1 MPGLKT
7 SPVATVI
14 EAADAHGAAN
24 AKTASKT
31 AAGQRRA
38 TQGDHNPGGVTFGHI
53 GKATLFAL
61 IASSALPI
69 GGYIG
74 AWRPPSRTVTAAL
87 LAFASGALISA
98 VAFELFEAAFTHGG
112 AWRAGSAFLAG
123 ATVFIVVDSLLE
135 RRKEGRRA
143 AGMGIGFALLAAVT
157 LDGVPENIAM
167 GVALVDTGN
176 AALLVAIFVSNFPE
190 AVVGAEK
197 MREAGLERGAIL
209 LIWTA
214 TAVLLGVSVI
224 VGYGAFSGLSGE
236 ALSWPLGFAGG
247 AVLASLADTLMPE
260 AFEEAKEDPRIAYFT
275 SLGFLLSFLV
285 AAA

>member
-1 MPGLKT
+1 MTTWWWSEASISGAIGKDWRRSQSAPPRGMRQYWSTSGCGLLWRSLQATCPVPVTGSTPMPGLKT

-14 EAADAHGAAN
+14 
-24 AKTASKT
+24 
-31 AAGQRRA
+31 
-38 TQGDHNPGGVTFGHI
+38 
-53 GKATLFAL
+53 
-61 IASSALPI
+61 
-69 GGYIG
+69 
-74 AWRPPSRTVTAAL
+74 
-87 LAFASGALISA
+87 
-98 VAFELFEAAFTHGG
+98 EAAFTHGG